1 MFNLRNNLAET
12 TSYDEKPAQGTSP
25 AEKLTTLQTMLDNM
39 PINVMMADVKE
50 LKINYINKTSVE
62 TLKTVRALLPAG
74 VEPEN
79 MIGVCIDVFHKNPSH
94 QRTLLADPANLPHRA
109 KIKLGPETLDL
120 FVSAVR
126 DTSGN
131 YIGAMVTWSVV
142 SQLQN
147 AILDFETNMTATV
160 QEVSGAADQMKQMA
174 EAMSTTAEAS
184 THQATAAASAAEET
198 TTNVQTV
205 ASAAEEMSN
214 SINEITRQV
223 ADSSRIAQEA
233 VAEADRTNETVQG
246 LVAASEKIG
255 EVINLIQDIASQT
268 NLLALNATIEAA
280 RAGEAGKGFAVVA
293 SEVKELSRQTARATE
308 DIATQIAAIQ
318 HSTNSAVEAIGG
330 IGSTIR
336 KINEISGAIA
346 TAVEEQSSATAEIS
360 RNVTEAASGTQE
372 VSENIGKV
380 SEAATETGKSAG
392 QVLQSSGNLTDQASA
407 LSEEVEKFL
416 VEVKK
421 V

>member
-1 MFNLRNNLAET
+1 MFKLRNNLAEAPRH
-12 TSYDEKPAQGTSP
+12 DERPVSGKANVTDL
-25 AEKLTTLQTMLDNM
+25 ATLTTMLDNM
-39 PINVMMADVKE
+39 PINVMMADPKD
-50 LKINYINKTSVE
+50 LKITYINRTSVN
-62 TLKTVRALLPAG
+62 TLKTVRALLPSG

-94 QRTLLADPANLPHRA
+94 QRTLLADPANLPHKA

-120 FVSAVR
+120 SVSAVR

-147 AILDFETNMTATV
+147 AIQDFETNMTASV
-160 QEVSGAADQMKQMA
+160 REVSGAADQMKQMA
-174 EAMSTTAEAS
+174 EAMS
-184 THQATAAASAAEET
+184 ATAA
-198 TTNVQTV
+198 NVQTV

-223 ADSSRIAQEA
+223 SDSSRIAQEA
-233 VAEADRTNETVQG
+233 VAEAERTNETVQG

-330 IGSTIR
+330 IGNTIR
-336 KINEISGAIA
+336 KINEISSAIA
-346 TAVEEQSSATAEIS
+346 AAVEEQSSATSEIS
-360 RNVTEAASGTQE
+360 RNVMEAASGTQE
-372 VSENIGKV
+372 VSQNIGNV
-380 SEAATETGKSAG
+380 SQAAAETGKSAN
-392 QVLQSSGNLTDQASA
+392 QVLQSSGNLSDQAST

-416 VEVKK
+416 IEVKK